1 MVETL
6 RTGGIWG
13 NCRSGSERE
22 IQEEVGIQVKALKL
36 LEITQNIDP
45 TCGSHW
51 IAVGYL
57 AEYIS

>member
-1 MVETL
+1 MEFGETVEAAV
-6 RTGGIWG
+6 
-13 NCRSGSERE
+13 NRE